1 MTNTNCL
8 EGIACPK
15 CGSEE
20 AFYIETRIEVLVRDS
35 GTEDRGDDYFW
46 SQDHRCRCAAG
57 DHAGLVRDFDI
68 EKQPATA

>member
-8 EGIACPK
+8 EGFACPK

-20 AFYIETRIEVLVRDS
+20 AFYIETRIEVLVRDD
-35 GTEDRGDDYFW
+35 GTEDRGGDYIW
-46 SQDHRCRCAAG
+46 SQDHPCRCAAC

-68 EKQPATA
+68 ENQPAIA